1 MAADVAGLAEVAHAA
16 DVPLVVD
23 QAWGPHFGFH
33 EALPPS
39 ALAQGADAVLASTHK
54 IVGSLTQSAMLHVA
68 PGARLDVAAVS
79 RAMRLLRTTSPSSL
93 LMASLDAARRQLALH
108 GEQLLHETLAGIA
121 RAREKL
127 AAIDCLALID
137 EAFVGR
143 PGVAG
148 YDPLRIVLDVR
159 ATGVT
164 GYDVADAL
172 RRSYDAQLE
181 LATQATIVLVVGM
194 GEPAATLERVAG
206 DVEEVVKRLA
216 HRRRDGA
223 DRAPA
228 GDAAQPDGR
237 LAARRVPGPGGDRP
251 GRARRGAHLVRVD
264 RQLPAGDPGAAA
276 GRAHRR
282 ADDRLPAR
290 ARGHGRPPARRQRP
304 DAAVHD
310 GPGRGRLSAAARACR
325 CMVAPSPRGVVRL
338 NLNPTTG
345 GRMPKYLIEASY
357 TLEGVKGVQG
367 AGGSSRRDAV
377 AAVAESIGGRLESFH
392 FAFGDSDAFVIV
404 DLPNNESAAAVA
416 LTVNAAGGAVVKTVV
431 LLTPEEVDAAAK
443 RSVDYRPPG
452 A

>member
-1 MAADVAGLAEVAHAA
+1 
-16 DVPLVVD
+16 
-23 QAWGPHFGFH
+23 
-33 EALPPS
+33 
-39 ALAQGADAVLASTHK
+39 
-54 IVGSLTQSAMLHVA
+54 
-68 PGARLDVAAVS
+68 
-79 RAMRLLRTTSPSSL
+79 MRLLRTTSPSSL

-216 HRRRDGA
+216 TGGATAPIVRPPATLRNPMAVSPRDAFLGA
-223 DRAPA
+223 
-228 GDAAQPDGR
+228 
-237 LAARRVPGPGGDRP
+237 GGDRP
-251 GRARRGAHLVRVD
+251 GRARRRAHLVRVD
-264 RQLPAGDPGAAA
+264 RRLPAGHPGAAA

-304 DAAVHD
+304 DAAAHD

-377 AAVAESIGGRLESFH
+377 AAVAESVGGRLESFH